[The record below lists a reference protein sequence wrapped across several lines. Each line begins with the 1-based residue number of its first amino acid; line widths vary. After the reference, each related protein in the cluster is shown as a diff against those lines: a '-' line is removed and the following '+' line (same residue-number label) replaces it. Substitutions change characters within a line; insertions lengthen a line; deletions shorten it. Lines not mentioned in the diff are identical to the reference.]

1 MTYRLV
7 IPGRPVPAQRM
18 TQRSKW
24 SPRSQRSL
32 AYQRLVA
39 QAAIAA
45 RLPRPLPWEYVRL
58 EAAVYLR
65 PTRIGRLPGNRGD
78 ADNYL
83 KALADG
89 LQYAGVLG
97 NDKSVIEESIR
108 IRPALDGEERA
119 VVILREAILDG
130 PADD

>member
-1 MTYRLV
+1 MTVPTEYRLV

-18 TQRSKW
+18 TQRTKW
-24 SPRSQRSL
+24 TARSRRSL
-32 AYQRLVA
+32 DYQGLVA
-39 QAAIAA
+39 QAALAA

-65 PTRIGRLPGNRGD
+65 PTRTGRLPGNRGD

-97 NDKSVIEESIR
+97 DDKSVIEESIR

-119 VVILREAILDG
+119 VVILREAIL
-130 PADD
+130 